1 MRCHKNSPNC
11 GITFRLRTAVARL
24 ILLAMLLCA
33 LGATQT
39 SAQSEFSQQLLEL
52 DEDERNMTFTLLL
65 RGNNQKCD
73 QVIRTLFKGSFLVMD
88 EWEALCRD
96 RNSYS
101 FLVPANPEAI
111 ITSRSCR
118 DVLTTSRMLL
128 QRAGNKSKATG
139 CSIR

>member
-1 MRCHKNSPNC
+1 MRCHITYSPYC
-11 GITFRLRTAVARL
+11 GITFRRRTARL
-24 ILLAMLLCA
+24 IWLTMLLCA
-33 LGATQT
+33 LGMTQT

-73 QVIRTLFKGSFLVMD
+73 QVIRTLFKGAFLVMD
-88 EWEALCRD
+88 EWEALCRN
-96 RNSYS
+96 RHSYS
-101 FLVPANPEAI
+101 FLVPANSEAI
-111 ITSRSCR
+111 ITFRSCR

-128 QRAGNKSKATG
+128 QRGGSKSKATG